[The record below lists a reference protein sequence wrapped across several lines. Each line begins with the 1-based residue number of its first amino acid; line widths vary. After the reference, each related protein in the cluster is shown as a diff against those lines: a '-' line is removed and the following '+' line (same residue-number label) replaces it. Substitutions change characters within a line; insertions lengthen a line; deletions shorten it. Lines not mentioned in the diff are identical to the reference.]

1 MEQVNHNKHMAK
13 VKSSTQDF
21 TEITDII
28 DDVVHLKGRAAAS
41 LLEVSSVNFF
51 LLSQDEQ
58 NARIYGY
65 MSLLNS
71 LNFALQIVIV
81 SKKID
86 LTSYISLLD
95 QKITTTQNE
104 RIKEHLNLYKEFIQ
118 ELIKGGD
125 LLDKKTYIVIPF
137 SSLELGPTAGNSKG
151 KDYNTRV
158 SDALATKRT
167 NVMTQIERM
176 GLTSRVLKAEE
187 LARIF
192 YELYNQQAIST
203 SFASNDI
210 KNVII

>member
-1 MEQVNHNKHMAK
+1 MAK
-13 VKSSTQDF
+13 IKSSTQDF

-28 DDVVHLKGRAAAS
+28 DDVVYLKNRGAAS
-41 LLEVSSVNFF
+41 ILEVSSVNFF

-71 LNFALQIVIV
+71 LVSAIQIVIV

-86 LTSYISLLD
+86 LTSYLSLLD
-95 QKITTTQNE
+95 QKITSTQNE
-104 RIKEHLNLYKEFIQ
+104 QIKEHLNLYKEFIQ

-137 SSLELGPTAGNSKG
+137 SSLELGPVAGTTKG
-151 KDYNTRV
+151 KDFNARV
-158 SDALATKRT
+158 ADALATKRT
-167 NVMTQIERM
+167 NIMTQIERM
-176 GLTSRVLKAEE
+176 GLSSRALKAEE
-187 LARIF
+187 LARMF
-192 YELYNQQAIST
+192 YELYNQESISA
-203 SFASNDI
+203 SFTSNDI